1 MQDVHVKLNPG
12 LIWQKQRSKGRR
24 LFSPANWTFK
34 VETSEVLRLEHG
46 FVRFWNFNTSKS
58 RAKLPGK
65 FWTVVLEKDGDE
77 MERSYEKWGSITQSQ
92 GGEEYPV

>member
-46 FVRFWNFNTSKS
+46 FVRF
-58 RAKLPGK
+58 
-65 FWTVVLEKDGDE
+65 
-77 MERSYEKWGSITQSQ
+77 
-92 GGEEYPV
+92 